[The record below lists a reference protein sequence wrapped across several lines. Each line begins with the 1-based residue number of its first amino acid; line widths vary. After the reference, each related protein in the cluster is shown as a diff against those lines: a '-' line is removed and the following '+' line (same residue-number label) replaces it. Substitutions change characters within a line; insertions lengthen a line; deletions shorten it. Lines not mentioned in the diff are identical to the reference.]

1 MRRRTGRGSQ
11 AVYLSIGAVGGAAAV
26 IGIVGAARLLNLI
39 SLQQQG
45 KCDFVPCAD
54 AGTYH
59 LVLVFTVIG
68 VAGIALL
75 TTSFIRWFAGRT

>member
-1 MRRRTGRGSQ
+1 MRRRMGRGFR
-11 AVYLSIGAVGGAAAV
+11 AVYLSIGAVGGAAAI
-26 IGIVGAARLLNLI
+26 IGVVGAARLLNLI

-59 LVLVFTVIG
+59 LVLVFSVIG

-75 TTSFIRWFAGRT
+75 TTTFIRWFASRT